1 MKAGIEPRGP
11 ISGGR
16 DTTKPDD
23 VPGAGAVNTLSVLAF
38 AQFLSRTLLIS
49 VVPYLILAKVS
60 GQDPSSLSDSHES
73 CSSSSTGDAARW
85 STLITSGTNL
95 AMFLTAPALDA
106 ASDALGCKPLLILAL
121 VVLLA
126 DVIALITF
134 PSLGVIA
141 AAAILGGAFN
151 VRLDGSYHGGVR

>member
-1 MKAGIEPRGP
+1 MFKSWIEPCGP

-73 CSSSSTGDAARW
+73 CTGCALTVGDRPETENLRPVLSRVGEFSDLFLPRSETSLWSPTFSDPFWPTSDPSIATHSTR
-85 STLITSGTNL
+85 TRNL
-95 AMFLTAPALDA
+95 EPQAD
-106 ASDALGCKPLLILAL
+106 KPRMES
-121 VVLLA
+121 VFQ
-126 DVIALITF
+126 T
-134 PSLGVIA
+134 
-141 AAAILGGAFN
+141 
-151 VRLDGSYHGGVR
+151 